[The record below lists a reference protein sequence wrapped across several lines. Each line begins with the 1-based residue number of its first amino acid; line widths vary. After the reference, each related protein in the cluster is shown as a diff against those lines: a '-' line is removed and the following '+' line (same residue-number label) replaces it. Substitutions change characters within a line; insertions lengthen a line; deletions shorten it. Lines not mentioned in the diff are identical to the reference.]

1 MGSQTMRGYTLD
13 VSEYLFRLT
22 TESLRIHSNQTRRY
36 QSLANLVN
44 ARATASAAGAI
55 EQHDVETLRQHLE
68 KVPTKGPIR
77 IYLSISKTSA
87 ENLTEAKRRLE
98 KHLGS
103 ALTVGDAVSMLL
115 FDYVVEQGTAKL
127 MSRIGIDQPKPPK
140 GSGGRGRDEGEKV
153 VRIR

>member
-1 MGSQTMRGYTLD
+1 MGGQAMRGYTLD

-36 QSLANLVN
+36 QSLGNLVN
-44 ARATASAAGAI
+44 ARAGAAGAI
-55 EQHDVETLRQHLE
+55 EQHDVETLRKHLE

-77 IYLSISKTSA
+77 IHLSITKTSA
-87 ENLTEAKRRLE
+87 ESLTEAKRRLE

-103 ALTVGDAVSMLL
+103 ALTVGDAISMLL

-127 MSRIGIDQPKPPK
+127 LSKIGIDVQKPPK
-140 GSGGRGRDEGEKV
+140 SARGRGRDEGEKV

>member
-1 MGSQTMRGYTLD
+1 MGGQAVRGYALD

-44 ARATASAAGAI
+44 SRATAGAAGAI
-55 EQHDVETLRQHLE
+55 EQHDIETLRHHLE

-87 ENLTEAKRRLE
+87 ESLTEAKRRLE

-103 ALTVGDAVSMLL
+103 ALTVGDAISMLL
-115 FDYVVEQGTAKL
+115 FDYVVEQGAAKL
-127 MSRIGIDQPKPPK
+127 MSKIGIDEPTSPK
-140 GSGGRGRDEGEKV
+140 SAGGRGRDEGEKV
-153 VRIR
+153 VPIR

>member
-1 MGSQTMRGYTLD
+1 MGGQAMRGYTLD

-36 QSLANLVN
+36 QSLGNLVN
-44 ARATASAAGAI
+44 ARATAGAAGAI
-55 EQHDVETLRQHLE
+55 EQHDVETLRKHLE
-68 KVPTKGPIR
+68 KGPTKGPIR
-77 IYLSISKTSA
+77 IYLSITKTSA
-87 ENLTEAKRRLE
+87 ESLTEAKRRLE

-103 ALTVGDAVSMLL
+103 ALTVGDAISMLL

-127 MSRIGIDQPKPPK
+127 LSKIGIDEHKPPK
-140 GSGGRGRDEGEKV
+140 TARGRGRDEGEKV